1 MAVLFSKLS
10 SLSLAEL
17 REVLELCLQVAILTP
32 RCYYGSPIIFLDK
45 EGLSKQ
51 FLCTA
56 AASCPLL
63 TTRGQ
68 YVLSNAPSSR
78 HGRLQRHRDRRQ
90 LHTCSSCSQE
100 APGRR
105 EGRETWPAVF
115 VQLHSPVPDASMKCI
130 SSLHGTSQGWPLSNP
145 CQYPDFLWER
155 AKT

>member
-1 MAVLFSKLS
+1 MAVLFSNLS
-10 SLSLAEL
+10 FSSLAEL
-17 REVLELCLQVAILTP
+17 REVLKLCLQVAILTP
-32 RCYYGSPIIFLDK
+32 SCYYGSPIIFLNK

-68 YVLSNAPSSR
+68 YVLSNAPSSP
-78 HGRLQRHRDRRQ
+78 HGRLQRSRDRRQ

-100 APGRR
+100 APGRM

-115 VQLHSPVPDASMKCI
+115 VQLHSPARCIHEVSFITAWHLTGVAIKQPMSISRFSLGAS
-130 SSLHGTSQGWPLSNP
+130 
-145 CQYPDFLWER
+145 
-155 AKT
+155 